1 MTPPNKRLKLAG
13 GDRLNGSGVFCAL
26 AGADCRPL
34 LLRRRAGRPQL
45 KRDPLG
51 RERTTVRHLP
61 PILLASWLAIAGCSR
76 SQTVVLANQT
86 TLRPST
92 PVVLRATDPLRVVG
106 SVNELCLRPL
116 PPDSLNFRTRH
127 WESGIRRSDG
137 AVITVGAALLRADSS
152 TDTLSS
158 SDGFSMAPGD
168 DCLAVRQTIHDSLH
182 PPFVAVRLTASDSLT
197 VAEVTW
203 RSWTAW

>member
-1 MTPPNKRLKLAG
+1 MPWAGTGLRPTP
-13 GDRLNGSGVFCAL
+13 
-26 AGADCRPL
+26 
-34 LLRRRAGRPQL
+34 LRRRASRPQL
-45 KRDPLG
+45 KRAPLG
-51 RERTTVRHLP
+51 RERTSVRELQ
-61 PILLASWLAIAGCSR
+61 PILLASGFLIAGCSQ

-92 PVVLRATDPLRVVG
+92 ALVLRATNPLRVVG

-137 AVITVGAALLRADSS
+137 AVVTVGAALLRADSS
-152 TDTLSS
+152 SDTLS

-168 DCLAVRQTIHDSLH
+168 DCLAVRQTIHDSLR

-197 VAEVTW
+197 VAEVSW

>member
-1 MTPPNKRLKLAG
+1 MPRHRSAPSAPPP
-13 GDRLNGSGVFCAL
+13 CACGY
-26 AGADCRPL
+26 GA
-34 LLRRRAGRPQL
+34 PQL

-51 RERTTVRHLP
+51 RERTSVRELQH
-61 PILLASWLAIAGCSR
+61 ILLASGFLIAGCSQ

-92 PVVLRATDPLRVVG
+92 PLVLRATNPLRVVG

-137 AVITVGAALLRADSS
+137 AVVTVGAALLRADSS
-152 TDTLSS
+152 SDTLS

-168 DCLAVRQTIHDSLH
+168 DCLAVRQTIHDSLR

-197 VAEVTW
+197 VAEVSW